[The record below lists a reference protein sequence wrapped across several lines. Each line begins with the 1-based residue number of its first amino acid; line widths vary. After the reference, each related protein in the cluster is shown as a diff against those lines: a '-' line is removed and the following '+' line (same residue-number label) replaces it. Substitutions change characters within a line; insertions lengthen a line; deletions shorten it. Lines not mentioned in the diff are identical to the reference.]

1 MSDELLARIETKLDA
16 LTTKVDDRIAQDDA
30 RHERHARILY
40 GANGKKDSPG
50 LLVRIDRLE
59 QTQGR
64 QNWVIRIVLGAL
76 VTLVVGGVL
85 SGVLG

>member
-16 LTTKVDDRIAQDDA
+16 LTDKVATRIEQDDA
-30 RHERHARILY
+30 RHERHSRILY

-59 QTQGR
+59 QAQGR
-64 QNWVIRIVLGAL
+64 QNWVMRIVVGAF

-85 SGVLG
+85 SGVFG